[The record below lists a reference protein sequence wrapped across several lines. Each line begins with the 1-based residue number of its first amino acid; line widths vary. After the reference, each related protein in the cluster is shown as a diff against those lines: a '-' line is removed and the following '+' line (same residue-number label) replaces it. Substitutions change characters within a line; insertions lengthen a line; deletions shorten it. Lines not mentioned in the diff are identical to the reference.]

1 MKKTTEEQ
9 MSRCRQRMQE
19 LGQEYMSLAGEL
31 LGRGPLV
38 RGTLNWHER
47 ASGRYPGITRG
58 EGGTVV
64 GRRVRLEH
72 VACPHTNS
80 AWHAC
85 MRVGVRAWLKPLLER
100 HKAYRQAEAR
110 LRKVHR
116 EAMAVAEELR
126 QARLYDYEP
135 KAAASAFLAKAKG
148 VRHGA

>member
-19 LGQEYMSLAGEL
+19 LGQEYMTLAGEL
-31 LGRGPLV
+31 VGRGPLV

-58 EGGTVV
+58 EGGRVV

-72 VACPHTNS
+72 VE
-80 AWHAC
+80 
-85 MRVGVRAWLKPLLER
+85 WLEPLLAR

>member
-9 MSRCRQRMQE
+9 MARCRQQMVE
-19 LGQEYMSLAGEL
+19 LARQYTALASDL

-47 ASGRYPGITRG
+47 PSGRYPGITRG
-58 EGGTVV
+58 EGGRVV

-72 VACPHTNS
+72 VE
-80 AWHAC
+80 
-85 MRVGVRAWLKPLLER
+85 WLEPLLAR

-110 LRKVHR
+110 LREVHR
-116 EAMAVAEELR
+116 KAMAVAEEMR
-126 QARLYDYEP
+126 QMRLYDYEP
-135 KAAASAFLAKAKG
+135 RAVANDFLAKAKG

>member
-1 MKKTTEEQ
+1 MKKTTEEK
-9 MSRCRQRMQE
+9 MSRCRQRMRE
-19 LGQEYMSLAGEL
+19 LGQEYMTLVGEL

-38 RGTLNWHER
+38 RGTVNWHER

-72 VACPHTNS
+72 VA
-80 AWHAC
+80 
-85 MRVGVRAWLKPLLER
+85 WLEPLVESHR
-100 HKAYRQAEAR
+100 AYRQTEAR

-116 EAMAVAEELR
+116 EAMAVAEEMR

-135 KAAASAFLAKAKG
+135 QATASEFLMKAEED
-148 VRHGA
+148 RHGA